1 MTSSSRPIDVA
12 LEHHRQGRLVEAER
26 IYRAILETTPHHCD
40 ALHLLGVAAYQ
51 AGRPAEAIELIR
63 RAIDVDGCHATFH
76 NSLGSIQLKLGDLP
90 AAADSYR
97 RSIMLDMDCADV
109 HRNLALVL
117 RGMGRF
123 DEELASLRRA
133 VMLDPENPVI
143 LNSLGVSLGTIHK
156 VEEAADCYRRA
167 LAIREEFW
175 DAHTNLG
182 NVCKDLCRIDEAIP
196 HYRRAIELA
205 PDAPTPWSNMLC
217 ALQYRDGITP
227 GELAARHA
235 EFDRAVGEPL
245 RASWRPHDNDPD
257 PDRPLRIGFLSP
269 DLHRH
274 PVGYFLVGVIER
286 LDPGQARAFCYST
299 SQAPDDLTARM
310 QAKSEWRDVRALT
323 DDAIAESIRADA
335 VDILFDLAGHTGNNR
350 ILVLARR
357 PAPIQITWAGY
368 VGTTGL
374 SAVDYLLADGH
385 EVPPELEGHYREQVL
400 RMPDAYV
407 CYEPPAE
414 PPVAPLPALTRGH
427 VTFGSFSN
435 PGKLGPQVVVPWARI
450 LERVP
455 GSRLLLKYGGIDDP
469 AHARR
474 ITVAFADQGI
484 AAERLVLEGRCPQAE
499 LLEHYGR
506 VDIALDPFPYGGGV
520 TTLEAVWMGV
530 PVVTLP
536 GETFASRH
544 ALTHLSTIGLTD
556 TIARDLDE
564 YVDIA
569 VRLAADLTSLA
580 ELRAGLRDRMAASP
594 ICDPER
600 FAADFMGLLRAV
612 WRERVCD
619 LPQVSWQPK
628 RQENRVIRPSTAGC

>member
-1 MTSSSRPIDVA
+1 MPSSPRPIDVA
-12 LEHHRQGRLVEAER
+12 LQHHRHGRLVEAER

-63 RAIDVDGCHATFH
+63 RAIDVEGCHATFH
-76 NSLGSIQLKLGDLP
+76 NSLGAIQHKLGNLP

-175 DAHTNLG
+175 DAHSNLG
-182 NVCKDLCRIDEAIP
+182 NVCKDLCRIDEAIT

-205 PDAPTPWSNMLC
+205 PDNPTPWSNMLC

-227 GELAARHA
+227 GELAARHD
-235 EFDRAVGEPL
+235 EFERVLGEPL
-245 RASWRPHDNDPD
+245 RAGWRPYDNDPD
-257 PDRPLRIGFLSP
+257 PDRPLRIGFLSS

-286 LDPGQARAFCYST
+286 LDPGQAQAFCYST
-299 SQAPDDLTARM
+299 SQAPDDLSARM

-385 EVPPELEGHYREQVL
+385 EVPPELEVHYREQVL

-407 CYEPPAE
+407 CYEPPTAAA
-414 PPVAPLPALTRGH
+414 VAPLPALARGH

-455 GSRLLLKYGGIDDP
+455 GARLLLKYGGLDDP
-469 AHARR
+469 AHTRR
-474 ITVAFADQGI
+474 ITAAFADHGI
-484 AAERLVLEGRCPQAE
+484 AADRLVLEGDCPQAE
-499 LLEHYGR
+499 LLDHYGR

-520 TTLEAVWMGV
+520 TTLEAIWMGV

-544 ALTHLSTIGLTD
+544 ALTHLSTIGLTE

-564 YVDIA
+564 YVEIA
-569 VRLAADLTSLA
+569 VRLAGDLASLADL
-580 ELRAGLRDRMAASP
+580 RDGLRDRMAASP
-594 ICDPER
+594 ICDSER
-600 FAADFMGLLRAV
+600 FAADFMTLLRAV
-612 WRERVCD
+612 WRERVRD

-628 RQENRVIRPSTAGC
+628 WQENRVFRPSTAGC